1 MLKHHDLAMTY
12 ELENSGDSSFQNLCV
27 LRTHGIR
34 PGTTWDPQNQKGHVI
49 AQNCFKLEQY
59 TSNFRTFIPPLSTY
73 QHIPNHYN
81 NISNH
86 INIWV
91 WVKIRYPNNWMVNTK
106 LDIHICGPLNGLPFW
121 PTSIYQHFYPTIS
134 IHFPPFISLGRQL
147 RLGLE
152 KHEPL
157 QQVDEGLPN
166 PRSLGSHGIHRPAI
180 IRPHCWNS
188 RLNHTQMLHVWYIYL
203 QNWVIYVGQM
213 LGFIFQH
220 HGAYGILNH
229 GFVWKWKIWT
239 GGWDWDSPVMAPS

>member
-49 AQNCFKLEQY
+49 AQNCFKLEHY
-59 TSNFRTFIPPLSTY
+59 TSNFRTVIPPLSTY
-73 QHIPNHYN
+73 QHVPNHHN

-86 INIWV
+86 INI
-91 WVKIRYPNNWMVNTK
+91 
-106 LDIHICGPLNGLPFW
+106 
-121 PTSIYQHFYPTIS
+121 YQHFYPTMS
-134 IHFPPFISLGRQL
+134 IHFRPFISLGRQL
-147 RLGLE
+147 GTWKTRASAASRR
-152 KHEPL
+152 
-157 QQVDEGLPN
+157 
-166 PRSLGSHGIHRPAI
+166 RSPKSSSKGPMESTDRQSSVRTAEIP
-180 IRPHCWNS
+180 

-229 GFVWKWKIWT
+229 TKPWFRLGVENMNRWI
-239 GGWDWDSPVMAPS
+239 GDWDSPVMAPSYLTKL